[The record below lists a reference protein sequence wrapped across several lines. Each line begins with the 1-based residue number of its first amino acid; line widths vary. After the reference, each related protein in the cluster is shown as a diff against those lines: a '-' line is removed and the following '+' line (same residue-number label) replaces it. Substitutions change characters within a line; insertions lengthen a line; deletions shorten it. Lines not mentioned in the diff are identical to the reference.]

1 MEPALPSKE
10 MESSVSQELVEKWI
24 TENPWKASKL
34 VRKFVPPIAQRD
46 TNSLVMETLRSMNSN
61 YNFITLAK
69 NIVDFATDLVSAD
82 LCHSFLVD
90 RETHELV
97 YLNLNLEKKYE
108 GFRIPIRKGIIG
120 MTAAD
125 GEVKRI
131 ANIKE
136 TSIYDARYDDFT
148 GTNANGLLCLPIANH
163 GFGASQELLG
173 VIAFLSE
180 DEFAKNDV
188 NMLSDIVSI
197 LCILMKAEF
206 RLLDLK
212 KCESKISNLQKS
224 VQSEKDHSDLLFSL
238 ASELSLNTEIDQI
251 IDTILQ
257 TAKKQLWADSAS
269 LFLVDKEKKELYAT
283 RFDHGNSKKVSFPM
297 NKGIAGSVAT
307 TGVTANYK
315 DVYECPIFN
324 REVDKQNNYRSQSLL
339 CVALRGP
346 DREIL
351 GVVNLVNKTNPQSKE
366 ILPFSM
372 YDQRLFEEFSVFC
385 GLAIHKSIMA
395 AQNNLQ
401 RERLELLLEMMNFHN
416 KLSPDVIEKFMSC
429 RNLLRIESYKL
440 SRWNFD
446 PHVFADT
453 DDTLAV
459 IGYQMFSNL
468 EFDKT
473 FVIPDRKLVEYI
485 LTVRKNYRPVAYHN
499 FTHAISVTHGL
510 FILIVNG
517 VLDDFFDR
525 VEMFAMI
532 VACINH
538 DIDHRGMNNAF
549 QQRAQSAFAHLYT
562 SSTMERHHFN
572 HSMTILNSGN
582 DINVLS
588 NLSKADYKKCLQL
601 IEYCI
606 LATDLSLY
614 FERKKKMEAIFSD
627 GAKYDKTVLAQKELL
642 QSLLMTCSDLAAM
655 YKPWETTKH
664 TADAVYEEFFL
675 QGDEEKRLGMPYSS
689 ELTNRDNA
697 SDIPRMQVGFYNF
710 VVIPAFDL
718 LLKFIDHQIVKEFHS
733 NILVNKS
740 KWQELHDSKAK
751 YEHKLLHS
759 FARKPSTQ

>member
-10 MESSVSQELVEKWI
+10 METSVSQELVEKWI

-34 VRKFVPPIAQRD
+34 VRKYVLPIAQRD
-46 TNSLVMETLRSMNSN
+46 INTIVMETLCSMNSN
-61 YNFITLAK
+61 YNFKTLVK
-69 NIVDFATDLVSAD
+69 NIVDFAVDLVSAD
-82 LCHSFLVD
+82 RCHSFLID
-90 RETHELV
+90 RETQELA

-108 GFRIPIRKGIIG
+108 GFRIPIGKGIIG
-120 MTAAD
+120 SAASD

-131 ANIKE
+131 MNIKE
-136 TSIYDARYDDFT
+136 TSVYDEKYDDFT
-148 GTNANGLLCLPIANH
+148 GSKANGILCIPIANH
-163 GFGASQELLG
+163 GFGANQELLG
-173 VIAFLSE
+173 VLAFLSE
-180 DEFAKNDV
+180 DEFTRKDAAQ
-188 NMLSDIVSI
+188 LSEITSL
-197 LCILMKAEF
+197 LCILIKAEF
-206 RLLDLK
+206 RVMDLK
-212 KCESKISNLQKS
+212 KSESKITELQKA
-224 VQSEKDHSDLLFSL
+224 VQNEKDHSELLFSL

-269 LFLVDKEKKELYAT
+269 LFLVDKEKNELYAT
-283 RFDHGNSKKVSFPM
+283 RFDNGTSKKVSFPM

-307 TGVTANYK
+307 TGVTANYN

-324 REVDKQNNYRSQSLL
+324 REVDKQNNYRSKSLL
-339 CVALRGP
+339 CVPLRGP
-346 DREIL
+346 NMEIL
-351 GVVNLVNKTNPQSKE
+351 GVVNLVNKTNPQTKE
-366 ILPFSM
+366 ILSFSL

-416 KLSPDVIEKFMSC
+416 KLSPDVIEKFMDC

-446 PHVFADT
+446 PHVYADT

-459 IGYQMFSNL
+459 IGYQLFSNL

-510 FILIVNG
+510 FVLIVNG
-517 VLDDFFDR
+517 VLDEYFDR
-525 VEMFAMI
+525 VELFAMI

-582 DINVLS
+582 DINILS
-588 NLSKADYKKCLQL
+588 NLSKCDYKRALQL

-614 FERKKKMEAIFSD
+614 FERKKKMEAVFEN
-627 GAKYDKTVLAQKELL
+627 GAKFDKTINTQKELL

-689 ELTNRDNA
+689 ELTNRNNA
-697 SDIPRMQVGFYNF
+697 SEIPRMQVGFYDF

-718 LLKFIDHQIVKEFHS
+718 LIKFLDHSIIKELHS
-733 NILVNKS
+733 NILVNKA
-740 KWQELHDSKAK
+740 KWQELHASNTK
-751 YEHKLLHS
+751 YEHKLLHGS
-759 FARKPSTQ
+759 VRKLSK